1 MRLMPVV
8 AFGGSSGI
16 RGHAVRLL
24 HQHGPWHLLSE
35 GVFGY
40 AGSAAHPARLSGFG
54 SSFLRRSSLPLV
66 VSARV
71 LDVQLLG

>member
-35 GVFGY
+35 GVFVMLVPLRIR
-40 AGSAAHPARLSGFG
+40 PA
-54 SSFLRRSSLPLV
+54 
-66 VSARV
+66 
-71 LDVQLLG
+71 